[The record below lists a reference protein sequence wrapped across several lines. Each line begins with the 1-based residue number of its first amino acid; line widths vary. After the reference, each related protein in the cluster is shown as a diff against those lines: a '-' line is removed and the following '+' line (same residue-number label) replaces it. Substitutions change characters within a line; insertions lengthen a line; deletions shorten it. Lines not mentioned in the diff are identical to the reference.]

1 MVHWLGNSCLI
12 PKLAWEVNPGYW
24 GGLQVCICLCTF
36 TLFVVEITK
45 VNLWSWEYLQLAC
58 YVRLWVIGPRQY
70 PLVLV
75 SFKDWICA
83 TVCLGVLTVVGGLS
97 QRWLADFTDSDCYWW
112 CWPLLF
118 KQNGALS
125 SGGHRGAGSWMKIL
139 GLNHQFVV
147 CMLSPCLQRFSLGT
161 WALFYGLEGIGDYM
175 HRLIGLSRK
184 FDFGILPTFNHPSLV
199 QWRKSNNW

>member
-70 PLVLV
+70 PLALV

-125 SGGHRGAGSWMKIL
+125 SGGAQRCRKLDEDSGFESPICCLHALSMSSKVLSWHLGSLLRSGRDRWLHAQIDWAKQKVWL
-139 GLNHQFVV
+139 WYPANVQSSQFN
-147 CMLSPCLQRFSLGT
+147 T
-161 WALFYGLEGIGDYM
+161 
-175 HRLIGLSRK
+175 
-184 FDFGILPTFNHPSLV
+184 
-199 QWRKSNNW
+199 WRKSNNW